1 MADTSSVIVQRWTV
15 TIGRSILGQTVI
27 WVSERERVSL
37 APPPLS
43 CYRHRPCSRCWL
55 CSSRHVTLAHV
66 SSSLPPRHPSPD
78 NVYKSNIVTRQ
89 RAAHTMPFC
98 WAKSLNHSSQSIRI
112 CFRDTRAPACLQIL
126 TCCVYT
132 YVNSSSVLPAGWKQ
146 HSTFDYSY

>member
-1 MADTSSVIVQRWTV
+1 MDGRYVIRDQTKMNCYDRVCD
-15 TIGRSILGQTVI
+15 LGQ
-27 WVSERERVSL
+27 WAERVSPTL
-37 APPPLS
+37 PPLS
-43 CYRHRPCSRCWL
+43 CYRYRPCSRCWL
-55 CSSRHVTLAHV
+55 CSRRHVTLAHV

-112 CFRDTRAPACLQIL
+112 CFRDTRAPVCLQIL

-132 YVNSSSVLPAGWKQ
+132 YVNSSSVLPNGWMNDTL
-146 HSTFDYSY
+146 SGNNITF